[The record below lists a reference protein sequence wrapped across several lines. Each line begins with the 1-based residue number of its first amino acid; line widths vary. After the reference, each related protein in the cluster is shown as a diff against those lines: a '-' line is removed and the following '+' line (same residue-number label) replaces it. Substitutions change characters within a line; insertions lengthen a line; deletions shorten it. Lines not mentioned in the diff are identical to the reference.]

1 LPVEVAPIVGYY
13 SYYSDGTKYDDTSHA
28 WNGYNINSEHTTGIL
43 PNGKTYIEYDVVFG
57 QSEMV
62 RIHSIRLRFNLNDTL
77 KNYDFNGQEYTIAV
91 GYKNSGILDFEYPN
105 TVKHSY
111 V

>member
-1 LPVEVAPIVGYY
+1 
-13 SYYSDGTKYDDTSHA
+13 
-28 WNGYNINSEHTTGIL
+28 
-43 PNGKTYIEYDVVFG
+43 
-57 QSEMV
+57 MV
-62 RIHSIRLRFNLNDTL
+62 RIHSIRLRFNFYNDL

-91 GYKNSGILDFEYPN
+91 GYKNNGILDFEYPN